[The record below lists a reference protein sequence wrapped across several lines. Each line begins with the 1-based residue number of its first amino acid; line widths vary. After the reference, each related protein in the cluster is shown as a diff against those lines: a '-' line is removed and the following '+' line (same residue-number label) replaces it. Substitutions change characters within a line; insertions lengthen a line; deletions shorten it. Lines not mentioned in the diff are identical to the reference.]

1 MKMQFLNLTEITD
14 KETFTQARAYFEALI
29 QYATRNG
36 YLAEID
42 ANNEYTQ
49 EMGRIAS
56 MLADYESIYIDLSP
70 LKFKNPLLVTIEKEM
85 RKNDLNQRQTAE
97 LLDVKENTFSQIM
110 NGKRAISMR
119 MAKKLYE
126 KLKID
131 PKTIIEYA

>member
-1 MKMQFLNLTEITD
+1 MQFLNLTEITD